1 MFIYKIATILLNV
14 YSYCQALK
22 NFGKKIIGVK
32 KWKVIGLIFGLFLAN
47 LLGYSTIVSADTT
60 QSLNQIVSTE
70 SRISDNN
77 TQLTNADKLSRS
89 NPENGQP

>member
-1 MFIYKIATILLNV
+1 M
-14 YSYCQALK
+14 
-22 NFGKKIIGVK
+22 K

-89 NPENGQP
+89 NPENGQPIIASGKQVVLRACLESLRNS